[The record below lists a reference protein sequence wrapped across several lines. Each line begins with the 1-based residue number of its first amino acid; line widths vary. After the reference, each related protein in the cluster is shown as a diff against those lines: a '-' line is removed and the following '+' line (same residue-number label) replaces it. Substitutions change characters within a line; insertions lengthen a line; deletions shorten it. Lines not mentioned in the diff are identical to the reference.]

1 MFADLTPLRVSA
13 PYRRLWWGLGL
24 ANFGAQLTVMAVGL
38 QVYALTGSTLA
49 VGGLGLAALIPLLVM
64 GLYGGALA
72 DAYDRRRLALIA
84 STIMWTAT
92 IGIALHAWSGGGH
105 VWPLFALTA
114 VQSGAQAVNSAARS
128 AIIPRLVGVHLLPA
142 ANALSQ
148 VTNTLAMM
156 LGPVVGAFLVGSVG
170 YAWTYTVDVVTFTA
184 ALYAIFRLPA
194 IPPLRPP
201 AAGRRRP
208 AVTDP
213 ERPVLA
219 DPEPVPSASEPNTPA
234 SESGT
239 PSAEAPA
246 ATPVGGWRSVGE
258 GLVFLATRRNLLMTF
273 AIDLCAMV
281 LAFPRA
287 AFPAVAV
294 WVIGGGETTAG
305 ILTAAIAAGAAIASI
320 LSGPVGRVRRQGWV
334 AAWAVTAWGGAIAMF
349 GVVVVI
355 AGPTKPPAV
364 VWWALILACVAL
376 ALAGAADAVSAVMR
390 GTILQSAT
398 PDHLRGRLQ
407 GVFVVVV
414 TGGPRLGDMVTGADS
429 AIVGEGWA
437 VVIGG
442 LACIAGVWLLMRW
455 QRGFARYDALHPIP

>member
-1 MFADLTPLRVSA
+1 MLADLTPLRVSA
-13 PYRRLWWGLGL
+13 PFRRLWWGLGL
-24 ANFGAQLTVMAVGL
+24 GNLGAQLTVMAVGL

-49 VGGLGLAALIPLLVM
+49 VGGLGLAALVPLLVM

-72 DAYDRRRLALIA
+72 DAHDRRRLALVA
-84 STIMWTAT
+84 STVMWTAT
-92 IGIALHAWSGGGH
+92 IGIAVHAWAGSGH

-114 VQSGAQAVNSAARS
+114 LQSGAQAVNSAARS
-128 AIIPRLVGVHLLPA
+128 AIIPRLVGVRLLPA

-156 LGPVVGAFLVGSVG
+156 VGPVVGAFLVGSVG

-194 IPPLRPP
+194 IPPLRPRAP
-201 AAGRRRP
+201 GS
-208 AVTDP
+208 
-213 ERPVLA
+213 VLA
-219 DPEPVPSASEPNTPA
+219 ADAGHSTLAQPD
-234 SESGT
+234 
-239 PSAEAPA
+239 EAPA
-246 ATPVGGWRSVGE
+246 RGWRSVGE

-294 WVIGGGETTAG
+294 WVIGGGESTAG
-305 ILTAAIAAGAAIASI
+305 VLTAAIAAGAAIASI
-320 LSGPVGRVRRQGWV
+320 LSGPAGRVRRQGWV

-349 GVVVVI
+349 GVVVII
-355 AGPTKPPAV
+355 AGPTKPSAV
-364 VWWALILACVAL
+364 VWWALILACAAL
-376 ALAGAADAVSAVMR
+376 AVAGAADSVSAVMR

-407 GVFVVVV
+407 GVFIVVV
-414 TGGPRLGDMVTGADS
+414 TGGPRLGDMITGADS

-437 VVIGG
+437 ATIGG

-455 QRGFARYDALHPIP
+455 QRGFARYDAIHPVP